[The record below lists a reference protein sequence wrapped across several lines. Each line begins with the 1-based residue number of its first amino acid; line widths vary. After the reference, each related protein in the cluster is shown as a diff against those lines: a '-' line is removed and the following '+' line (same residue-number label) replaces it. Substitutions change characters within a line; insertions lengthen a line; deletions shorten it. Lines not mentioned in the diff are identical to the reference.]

1 VFKHAKSGCLDL
13 NIKLAND
20 GFLYKHESSFS
31 TTATGITNSLFL
43 SLLAFN
49 CFYYSI
55 IFIIIIGQTTHKFS
69 DWALLDKKYEYAFA
83 PLLKF
88 ARAWL
93 GLERVKYQ
101 IRYNFVHR
109 RIDFKAYDDA
119 NKRQL
124 TITFEPGHPES
135 MDTEDYWVEDS
146 L

>member
-1 VFKHAKSGCLDL
+1 MAFCTSTSHLSVQRLQVF
-13 NIKLAND
+13 
-20 GFLYKHESSFS
+20 
-31 TTATGITNSLFL
+31 TNY
-43 SLLAFN
+43 
-49 CFYYSI
+49 YYSTI
-55 IFIIIIGQTTHKFS
+55 LIIIIGQTHKFS

-83 PLLKF
+83 PLLQY

-93 GLERVKYQ
+93 GLGRVKFQ

-109 RIDFKAYDDA
+109 RIDFKAYDDT